1 VARGPA
7 PPRWRV
13 WEWAALAAGLAVQ
26 AALQFPVHR
35 YPADADSF
43 QTGLCGLRVLQ
54 GDLPWFIGGPGRGAL
69 GCYPTALLLL
79 LSSPRTAL
87 AAATALLGGLLVVA
101 WILLARRLLDP
112 AAARWALPFIAL
124 PAPGLVF
131 FQALPDGYLESLL
144 LLAVAIWLAACW
156 AGATPAA
163 APKLGFAA
171 GLAAGLAVWSGS
183 QIWSCAAAIPLWALR
198 VRLRPL
204 RLGPS
209 AAAFTL
215 GALLGALPLLAAN
228 LHHPLISLREDPA
241 LRPAASV
248 AAAASNLGHVVSDG
262 LPDLVAVTNPAGF
275 DPANGPRRLLRLMVL
290 VIVAGALVGFFR
302 RLPGTPESDE
312 AAELAPGATRRL
324 VLYLT
329 VATCLGVALSAA
341 GSAPVFL
348 YRLLLPLGL
357 MLPIVLGASLFR
369 ITRSQ
374 GAATAAL
381 IAALVVLQ
389 STREAQLPGS
399 EPRRRL
405 AQGAA
410 LDARLIELL
419 DRQRVGAGIGDY
431 WAVVPVD
438 YLTRYR
444 VPAAPLAPELDKFH
458 LEQRLPA
465 SCERMALLAAGTGQ
479 LAAWTARTG
488 LQGTTWQAEADRA
501 VLVLSCNERGGV
513 SPRALLSRLRA
524 AP

>member
-1 VARGPA
+1 M
-7 PPRWRV
+7 
-13 WEWAALAAGLAVQ
+13 WEWAGLAAGLAVQ

-43 QTGLCGLRVLQ
+43 QTGLCGLRVLE

-79 LSSPRTAL
+79 VASPRTAL

-112 AAARWALPFIAL
+112 GAARWALPFIAL
-124 PAPGLVF
+124 PAPGLLF

-156 AGATPAA
+156 AGAMPAA
-163 APKLGFAA
+163 APKLAFLV

-183 QIWSCAAAIPLWALR
+183 QVWTCAAAVPLWALR
-198 VRLRPL
+198 ARRGPL

-209 AAAFTL
+209 AAALTL

-228 LHHPLISLREDPA
+228 LHHPLISLTEDPA

-262 LPDLVAVTNPAGF
+262 LPDLAAVTDPEGF

-290 VIVAGALVGFFR
+290 LIVAGALVAFFL
-302 RLPGTPESDE
+302 RLPRILGNDE
-312 AAELAPGATRRL
+312 AAELAPGATRAL
-324 VLYLT
+324 VLYLA

-341 GSAPVFL
+341 GSAPVLL
-348 YRLLLPLGL
+348 YRLVLPLGL

-369 ITRSQ
+369 LARSP

-381 IAALVVLQ
+381 IAALVLLQ
-389 STREAQLPGS
+389 STREALLPGS
-399 EPRRRL
+399 ESRRRL
-405 AQGAA
+405 EQGAA
-410 LDARLIELL
+410 LDSRLIDLL
-419 DRQRVGAGIGDY
+419 QRRRVAAGIGDY

-444 VPAAPLAPELDKFH
+444 IPAAPVVPELDQFH

-465 SCERMALLAAGTGQ
+465 ACDRLGLLATGTGQ

-488 LQGTTWQAEADRA
+488 LQGETWQAEADRA
-501 VLVLSCNERGGV
+501 VLLLSCREPGAG